1 MSNKYYVEVVA
12 SDGLAHHIGPFEKRS
27 SANAWI
33 RQHASAV
40 PTTEPDMSENM
51 AAIHLRQTGE
61 GLS

>member
-27 SANAWI
+27 SATAWI

-40 PTTEPDMSENM
+40 PTTVPDMSENM
-51 AAIHLRQTGE
+51 AAIHQR
-61 GLS
+61 